1 MKPSVVRILCVAAVV
16 VASALAIFFSISY
29 VAIPLFVW
37 LSPSLNPTLYDWG
50 FYGACPLQT
59 FVSSDLVVPRVSTAR
74 SHSDCD
80 NGFVFLT
87 VGGAST
93 GPTGPTILNS
103 DNELVWKSESYAV
116 TTNLQVQRYKGQDYL
131 TFWSGKKLGTKGVGV
146 YYLLDASYNV
156 AHQVSAVGDD
166 LQGDLHEFKIT
177 KDDTALLTVYTTKE
191 ADLSSLGKRTN
202 GWILD
207 SLFQEVDI
215 ATGELLFEW
224 RASEHFNV
232 TEGYTTNPFG
242 GYIRS
247 MPFDFFHINSVDK
260 DAQGNYIISSRH
272 THTVTC
278 ISPGGEIVWI
288 LGGQRN
294 QFTDLSGG
302 DALDFKWQ
310 HDARWVSEEEGILS
324 LFDNKEAGILHVDGP
339 YSRGMM
345 LQLDIANRTVDLLHS
360 YVSLGQTRAPSQGSM
375 QVIPNSD
382 HVFVGWGHSPVFSEF
397 LPNGTLLC
405 EHHFGSPMY
414 HAWNRAV
421 SYRAFRGEKWVGRPT
436 EPPSAEI
443 EDEVL
448 YVSWNGATEVSA
460 WMLQGAKSA
469 EDEEIF
475 TDLDILDKDS
485 FEEAFEL
492 NNLSEYIRFRV
503 VALDKS
509 GQVLGQSDVVTH
521 KPERG
526 WGSFVLAVV
535 AWAVI
540 ARVAWYS
547 YKWLARQ
554 RGTGIA
560 WKTFGNK
567 Q

>member
-1 MKPSVVRILCVAAVV
+1 MKPSVVRILCVAAVA
-16 VASALAIFFSISY
+16 VASAFAIFLSISY
-29 VAIPLFVW
+29 FAIPLFVW

-50 FYGACPLQT
+50 LYGACPLQT

-87 VGGAST
+87 VGGDSA

-103 DNELVWKSESYAV
+103 DNELVWKSQDYAV

-166 LQGDLHEFKIT
+166 TQGDLHEFKIT
-177 KDDTALLTVYTTKE
+177 KEDTALLTVYTTTK
-191 ADLSSLGKRTN
+191 ADLSSLGKRSN

-207 SLFQEVDI
+207 SRFQEVDI

-232 TEGYTTNPFG
+232 TESYMTNPFG

-247 MPFDFFHINSVDK
+247 IPFDFFHINSIDK
-260 DAQGNYIISSRH
+260 DSQGNYIISSRH

-278 ISPGGEIVWI
+278 ISPGGEILWI

-324 LFDNKEAGILHVDGP
+324 LFDNKEAGPLHVDGP

-345 LQLDIANRTVDLLHS
+345 LQLDIANRTVELLHS
-360 YVSLGQTRAPSQGSM
+360 YVSLQQTRAPSQGSM
-375 QVIPNSD
+375 QVIPDSD

-397 LPNGTLLC
+397 LSNGTLLC
-405 EHHFGSPMY
+405 EHHFGSPLY
-414 HAWNRAV
+414 HPWNRAV
-421 SYRAFRGEKWVGRPT
+421 SYRAFRGRKWVGRPT
-436 EPPSAEI
+436 DPPSAEI
-443 EDEVL
+443 EDQIL

-469 EDEEIF
+469 DEGEIF
-475 TDLDILDKDS
+475 TDLDIVDKDS
-485 FEEAFEL
+485 FEEAFDL
-492 NNLSEYIRFRV
+492 ANLSEYSQFRV
-503 VALDKS
+503 VALDRND
-509 GQVLGQSDVVTH
+509 QVLGQSDVVTH
-521 KPERG
+521 QPERG
-526 WGSFVLAVV
+526 WWSFVLAVV

-540 ARVAWYS
+540 FRIAWCS

-554 RGTGIA
+554 KGSGLA
-560 WKTFGNK
+560 WKTFGSK